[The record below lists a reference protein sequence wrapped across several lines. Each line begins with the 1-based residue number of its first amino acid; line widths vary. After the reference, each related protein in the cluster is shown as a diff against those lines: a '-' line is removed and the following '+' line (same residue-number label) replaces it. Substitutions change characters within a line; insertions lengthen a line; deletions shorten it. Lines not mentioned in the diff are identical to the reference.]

1 MIEKIKRFKKIEI
14 ILVISLVVLFFLTN
28 ANIINYGL
36 PFFQQEDEGAFLK
49 STISFISFITGIK
62 SEMSD
67 PFFGSLL
74 NLLLTLKLLFLLHP
88 CKQHHILIFL
98 EKIPAQELVRN
109 HPSCKTVCV

>member
-1 MIEKIKRFKKIEI
+1 MIEKLKNFKKIEI
-14 ILVISLVVLFFLTN
+14 ILVVFLAIIFFVSRL
-28 ANIINYGL
+28 NIINYGL

-74 NLLLTLKLLFLLHP
+74 NLLLTLKLLFLNEF
-88 CKQHHILIFL
+88 I
-98 EKIPAQELVRN
+98 
-109 HPSCKTVCV
+109 